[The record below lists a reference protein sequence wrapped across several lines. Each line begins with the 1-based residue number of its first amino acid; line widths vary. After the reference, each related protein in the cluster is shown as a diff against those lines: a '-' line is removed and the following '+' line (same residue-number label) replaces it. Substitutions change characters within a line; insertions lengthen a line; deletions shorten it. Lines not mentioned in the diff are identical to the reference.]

1 MKTLRY
7 SSRRNPKEEVT
18 EEKEIATPLAF
29 GDVAFLEDDGLT
41 DEQRKRAL
49 TWLKKRSEHT
59 EGVFDAE
66 DAHLGISLLP
76 GWSSTVQ
83 TVTRAVSLNSTTSG
97 TSFPAALVE
106 AGLTQI
112 PSSSGRVRSPT
123 LGEPGYGE
131 SNIAGVRAI
140 GYYDDP
146 RIIADV
152 SIAKT
157 FREYDPKKVKVKS
170 LPAGRWATDIK
181 VRGDGTAVI
190 EKPTLV
196 FAEQG
201 GLTVT
206 NAEGKTETL
215 KGGKSAWKILY
226 GDRIFVSGVGFKNK
240 GGMGLQEAAQGVV
253 PPLEQKV
260 ETRAAFA
267 RSNERAW
274 GGALCPVCFQRAAVT
289 PTSQHMVDHRHT
301 RPGYGY
307 NVAPCEGNRFAPY
320 MLSPEGSAWMLERL
334 EAILPVRLEK
344 LRNVIAN
351 PTKQTYTTKV
361 NVRDEKG
368 DIVYD
373 LVPSHKARYR
383 GEKNERM
390 EVVPVKYGHKLYDE
404 KYAKHVKTLKAEL
417 AATRNAIPFYAAA
430 VRVWKK
436 GLDEME
442 PILRGIRETDK
453 PALPPEL
460 RNNPRARRVSTAT
473 LGERVSVFRNLHTG
487 TWSMESAS
495 TGRIVAHPD
504 TVLLEDVRLV
514 SRDAGRED
522 ARRTGAKN
530 VHALAT
536 GTLVAIDGPAPADLA
551 RWTPLYYNPFK
562 VDTFVEFM
570 DGKVG
575 NPVRG
580 SRMWFAAA
588 DHRSQYALD
597 PQEGDPG
604 RHKKPKVPKR
614 KNGFLA
620 SLALVG
626 IGMAA
631 GVYVEEQ
638 KGVAARVRSSLKGKD
653 KVARAQFDRLKRGV
667 LEAQPKTSAAAVKRA
682 APVTDATW
690 SVEEESGGKGNLHT
704 RRIAGLEYVVFERNY
719 GKGNKVILLDLF
731 DPNGKHYP
739 RLPGGEG
746 ADGEGWKSVSAAKK
760 AAEKHALV

>member
-7 SSRRNPKEEVT
+7 SSRRNPEEEVAD
-18 EEKEIATPLAF
+18 EEAIATPLAF

-106 AGLTQI
+106 AGFTQI

-226 GDRIFVSGVGFKNK
+226 GGRIFVSGVGFKNK

-460 RNNPRARRVSTAT
+460 RNNPRARQAKAPR
-473 LGERVSVFRNLHTG
+473 
-487 TWSMESAS
+487 
-495 TGRIVAHPD
+495 
-504 TVLLEDVRLV
+504 
-514 SRDAGRED
+514 RE
-522 ARRTGAKN
+522 
-530 VHALAT
+530 
-536 GTLVAIDGPAPADLA
+536 
-551 RWTPLYYNPFK
+551 
-562 VDTFVEFM
+562 
-570 DGKVG
+570 
-575 NPVRG
+575 
-580 SRMWFAAA
+580 
-588 DHRSQYALD
+588 
-597 PQEGDPG
+597 
-604 RHKKPKVPKR
+604 
-614 KNGFLA
+614 NGFLA

-631 GVYVEEQ
+631 GVYVEEKQ
-638 KGVAARVRSSLKGKD
+638 GVAARVRSSLKGKD

-667 LEAQPKTSAAAVKRA
+667 LEAQSKTSAAAVKRA